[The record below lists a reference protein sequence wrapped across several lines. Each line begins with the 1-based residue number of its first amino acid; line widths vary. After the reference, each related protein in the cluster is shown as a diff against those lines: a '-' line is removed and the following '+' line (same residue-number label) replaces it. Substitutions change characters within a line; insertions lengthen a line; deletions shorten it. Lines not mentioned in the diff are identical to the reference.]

1 LQFGAEAG
9 VAVFWVHRCRA
20 DVQSFRHSVSVIRFD
35 ILYFSDPIGCNTPS
49 PFNEGFWRRNPT
61 RKWRYI
67 EFMAAVT
74 EIGTLIDRDPAV
86 RGGRPKIAGT
96 GLSVSRIAG
105 WYRMGLSPEEIALE
119 YPHLTLAQVHGALA
133 YYHANREEIEA
144 DLAQEE
150 AAALNSTKQ
159 SDLG

>member
-1 LQFGAEAG
+1 M
-9 VAVFWVHRCRA
+9 AV
-20 DVQSFRHSVSVIRFD
+20 
-35 ILYFSDPIGCNTPS
+35 
-49 PFNEGFWRRNPT
+49 
-61 RKWRYI
+61 
-67 EFMAAVT
+67 VT

-96 GLSVSRIAG
+96 GVSVSRIAG
-105 WYRMGLSPEEIALE
+105 WYRLGLTAEEIALE
-119 YPHLTLAQVHGALA
+119 YPHLTLAQVHGSLA

-150 AAALNSTKQ
+150 AAALNSAKQ

>member
-1 LQFGAEAG
+1 
-9 VAVFWVHRCRA
+9 
-20 DVQSFRHSVSVIRFD
+20 
-35 ILYFSDPIGCNTPS
+35 
-49 PFNEGFWRRNPT
+49 
-61 RKWRYI
+61 
-67 EFMAAVT
+67 MAAVT

-96 GLSVSRIAG
+96 GVSVSRIAA
-105 WYRMGLSPEEIALE
+105 WYRMGLTPEEIALE

-144 DLAQEE
+144 DLAREE
-150 AAALNSTKQ
+150 AAALNSTSQ